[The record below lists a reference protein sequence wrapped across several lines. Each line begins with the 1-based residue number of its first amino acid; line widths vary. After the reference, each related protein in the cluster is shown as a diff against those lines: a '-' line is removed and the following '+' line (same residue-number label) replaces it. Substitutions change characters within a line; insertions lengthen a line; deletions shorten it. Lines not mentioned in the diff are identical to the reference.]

1 MGRLASGKYAYG
13 ISDRSGFRYR
23 LRDMKKE
30 WNGALVGPDEYESKH
45 PQLESPRIITDPQAL
60 REPRPDNTEVLSV
73 FLFTDTV
80 GIPTTRLI
88 SFGQVGEVTVT
99 T

>member
-1 MGRLASGKYAYG
+1 MGKFAYGKKAYG

-30 WNGALVGPDEYESKH
+30 WNGAIVGPDEYVSKH
-45 PQLESPRIITDPQAL
+45 PQLESPRIISDPQAL